1 MLDEDQQRVVNAGKG
16 GWAILASP
24 GCGKSTVILYRA
36 ARLSEEGG
44 KVLTVTFTN
53 SAARG
58 LRDRYQKMCPSGGA
72 EFCTLH
78 SLALKFANE
87 YPESFPF
94 PLSDNPLAGEGVA
107 AKAAFQ
113 ATKNQINFKVFTQFV
128 SLQKRKRVTP
138 TEAIRFAEISGK
150 DLDKALGYREYCRL
164 LKNQGVL
171 DFDDLIY
178 YCVEILESRPD
189 IRSKMQVEW
198 LQQDEAQ
205 DACELDWRMLQ
216 LLSQKHKNV
225 LAVGDPAQNL
235 FSFRGSN
242 SDHLLNMEELFPGTK
257 KLFMGRN
264 YRSTR
269 SIVSYV
275 KNSAPYA
282 EIAEHFEAVSKEE
295 GVEPNVTGYS
305 TDFREAEG
313 VVEKIQKLV
322 PGECAILARTNI
334 ALREIE
340 SQLIEKNIPYY
351 LLNNEGFWE
360 QSEVREVMSWV
371 RCVQS
376 PVDNFVLSALQTPFH
391 PTQYIKRKLVAQE
404 IRNQITKTGKSA
416 WKLLSEYRGKDDR
429 QTQAVKKF
437 TDAIQRMYAY
447 RSLPAREVVSK
458 VIKDLSALEHYKD
471 ESGIS
476 PDKDPVAS
484 IRELVRIS
492 EKHDSLQD
500 FLNYVRKVAG
510 ASRNRKGVCLS
521 TVHSFKG
528 KQAPHIFLVSCNEG
542 ILPHSKSED
551 LQGEMNCFYVAV
563 SRPEL
568 TLNIS
573 YWGAPSRFLTRLTQ
587 EPKCDSIDLGVEQ

>member
-1 MLDEDQQRVVNAGKG
+1 MLDEDQQKVVNSGDGYFCVLAGPGAGKSRV
-16 GWAILASP
+16 L
-24 GCGKSTVILYRA
+24 LHRA
-36 ARLSEEGG
+36 ARLSEKSD
-44 KVLTVTFTN
+44 KVLTVTFT
-53 SAARG
+53 SEAAKN
-58 LRDRYQKMCPSGGA
+58 LRTRCEKEFPRSNAQ
-72 EFCTLH
+72 FCTLH

-87 YPESFPF
+87 YPEAFPF
-94 PLSDNPLAGEGVA
+94 PLSDNPLAGDGIA

-113 ATKNQINFKVFTQFV
+113 ATKNQINYKVFTQYT
-128 SLQKRKRVTP
+128 SLQKRKRISP
-138 TEAIRFAEISGK
+138 IEAIRFAERSGK
-150 DLDKALGYREYCRL
+150 DLDKALAYKEYCRL
-164 LKNQGVL
+164 LKNQGCL

-178 YCVEILESRPD
+178 YLVEILESRPD
-189 IRSKMQVEW
+189 LRSKMQVEY
-198 LQQDEAQ
+198 LQQDESQ
-205 DACELDWRMLQ
+205 DACELDWKMMQ
-216 LLSQKHKNV
+216 LLTQKHKN
-225 LAVGDPAQNL
+225 LLCTGDAAQNL
-235 FSFRGSN
+235 FSFRGSDA
-242 SDHLLNMEELFPGTK
+242 SHLLNMGELFPGTQ

-313 VVEKIQKLV
+313 VVDKIRKLV
-322 PGECAILARTNI
+322 PGECAVLARTNL
-334 ALREIE
+334 ALRATEE
-340 SQLIEKNIPYY
+340 VLIEKNVPYY
-351 LLNNEGFWE
+351 LLGDDGFWDLPE
-360 QSEVREVMSWV
+360 IREVMSWV

-404 IRNQITKTGKSA
+404 IRDKITKTGKSA
-416 WKLLSEYRGKDDR
+416 WKLLGEYRGSDDR
-429 QTQAVKKF
+429 QTQAVRKF
-437 TDAIQRMYAY
+437 TDTIQRLYAY

-458 VIKDLSALEHYKD
+458 VVKEIGAIDHYKD

-484 IRELVRIS
+484 IKELVRIS

-521 TVHSFKG
+521 TIHSFKG
-528 KQAPHIFLVSCNEG
+528 KQAPHIFLISCNEG

-551 LQGEMNCFYVAV
+551 LMSESCCFYVAV

-573 YWGAPSRFLTRLTQ
+573 FWGTPSRFLKLLTQ
-587 EPKCDSIDLGVEQ
+587 ETKCDSIELEVE